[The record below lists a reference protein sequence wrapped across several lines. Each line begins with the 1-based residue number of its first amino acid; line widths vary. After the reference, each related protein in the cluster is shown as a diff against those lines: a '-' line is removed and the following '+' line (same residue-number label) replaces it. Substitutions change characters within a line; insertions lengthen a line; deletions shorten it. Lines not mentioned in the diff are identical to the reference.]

1 MLTHACACLIRMKK
15 KIVNPFL
22 TICFLLP
29 FLSSRKLIMPFTN
42 KAKKTEEKQRKSL
55 LGPKSPPQ
63 SLVVSRRSGFQ
74 DGSIHQTKLVQK
86 NDRKSKLASYESNS
100 TNNFCLT
107 SPYKGNRPISA
118 PSGQLSRCQHFS
130 SSKLHFTGKA
140 SEISQIFRQKPQ
152 ILRVTAYK
160 NGAIN
165 IFAKVTVPPSIKL
178 LLEECTE
185 KLKLN
190 MAARR
195 IFLADGTEVLSAI
208 DIPHDADIYIS
219 TGEPFSN
226 PFKKIKDHLLLMK
239 NATWTLNGLIFPR
252 DVKRRKAEPVLSKR
266 MKKLIE
272 KPMIRLLVF
281 QNCMGQDGYEIAASP
296 NQIEKFLDICTMR
309 LNLISPAKYIYNM
322 HGEKM
327 EDLLNVP
334 MLEKCLQNSI
344 TPLWGPLWVSKGEG
358 FSPTGV
364 KIYIQGVLLA
374 LYQRLK
380 SAKNYCE
387 QVNKHCRDFTLLLTF
402 YRNLIIVWTLLV
414 TEYKQFN
421 TDVFIL
427 CFIFHGQVRHM
438 IHQRLQLSADFKPS
452 GLSHFP
458 THLFDETGQEI
469 KNPLLLQNEQKVW
482 VSYGEDYRSPF
493 NPVLSLTFDKMTA
506 TKMNGIT
513 VIYKTLLDPSVDLL
527 PRYDSWEACDGFPE
541 NFQFIK
547 APEHQVLETVEP
559 DNLFFQNKVNN
570 DNNYMPSYIL
580 GKNSKYLKANLL
592 LKNWQLGFHIAGKIV
607 SRAMA
612 QGSLSVGHPIRA
624 MMQDGRPLEGY
635 KLTLQKSIS
644 LVNCLQIEDMQ
655 LLYFS
660 LQAYPEFVLTY
671 LEELNV
677 KEMVQIKCS
686 THEVQSVLHQK
697 IDDNSE
703 DISIPHQNQSEKQ
716 LSRPLDAHLMPKGTS
731 GENCQLTVALV
742 RKLEEKHPKASA
754 QRWAIKHEGI
764 NKPGQW
770 KQSKVDNPL
779 WNKLTYMWPV
789 LPNGELNQAFDW
801 PIEGLLI
808 PNSPP
813 LKKPAGRKPEINM
826 PLRLKV
832 LRNGEPDKNKALS
845 VLGLDSAFVIRKQ
858 CTIALNLP
866 FAARRLFTEKG
877 VELFVLKDL
886 EKDQLLYISCGEQWI
901 DPLWTTAQNKKRLQC
916 NNLASDVMAMH
927 FVLQVKNDIVVG
939 AKLSVARAIVEFDE
953 KKDVEEPEKEKLSLG
968 GPLYLSRNS
977 HIKSHLKTEACHKT
991 TKYAWQQISCD
1002 EDYNIQKEKD
1012 EQFFED
1018 AELYKKYR
1026 SPKLAEEFQKAHHQ
1040 LFEFKNGKIIN
1051 CSCPNLVLGVENTD
1065 LHSGTEVVLLEKKY
1079 DDVKQHWVWKEEN
1092 GTFSLTVSP
1101 EGPSKYRPHNYGAA
1115 NQKWNFTETKVFSAF
1130 YSTILDIE
1138 ITAANYA
1145 SICTFT
1151 ITKTEKIDQPG
1162 YYFLSPCGK
1171 KKIMICLACGRTIRG
1186 KKELKKL
1193 LPGTIFS
1200 CASGFHIANILFCFI
1215 VEIDL
1220 FSDKAESTLHYFED
1234 VLASLKNETSLQV
1247 ISEKIS
1253 AALDQKTVKIIA
1265 YKNGDGYRNGQLI
1278 VAHTFPR
1285 LLSLCTRRLE
1295 LSRTACKLYNS
1306 EGILILTLQDL
1317 VLCAVNDY
1325 LKKQETEERDE
1336 EAISD
1341 NGLKQIAS
1349 VFSRKDKDKNIN
1361 FTSSVITADIDHL
1374 VLSNILRNPVEV
1386 WVSSGEPFL
1395 PLDTLENIERQE
1407 KQKWLEKDKILA
1419 DLNAM
1424 KHKMRQLQG
1433 RRITKYKA
1441 ADLVPTK
1448 SPFQPVVVEGGWT
1461 EETQEEMKLM
1471 ETIQHTEMHLSELQ
1485 ALQFQRSSPFSP
1497 KLLAKNDKGL
1507 YKQPTTKRVWAYPN
1521 GNIPDKGAH
1530 AWGKSMT
1537 ELLDSCTT
1545 HLKMSQPA
1553 KILYTPDGYQL
1564 QSWEEIERDMIVCV
1578 STGHAFMS
1586 QKAVQHEVE
1595 IRAHYARIRKQ
1606 QGPESTNIV
1615 VSPSTKVIDKVVS
1628 QYIV

>member
-1 MLTHACACLIRMKK
+1 MSGSEDSTVNPTLYGNACL
-15 KIVNPFL
+15 
-22 TICFLLP
+22 
-29 FLSSRKLIMPFTN
+29 
-42 KAKKTEEKQRKSL
+42 
-55 LGPKSPPQ
+55 
-63 SLVVSRRSGFQ
+63 
-74 DGSIHQTKLVQK
+74 
-86 NDRKSKLASYESNS
+86 
-100 TNNFCLT
+100 
-107 SPYKGNRPISA
+107 
-118 PSGQLSRCQHFS
+118 
-130 SSKLHFTGKA
+130 
-140 SEISQIFRQKPQ
+140 
-152 ILRVTAYK
+152 
-160 NGAIN
+160 
-165 IFAKVTVPPSIKL
+165 
-178 LLEECTE
+178 
-185 KLKLN
+185 
-190 MAARR
+190 
-195 IFLADGTEVLSAI
+195 
-208 DIPHDADIYIS
+208 
-219 TGEPFSN
+219 FSN
-226 PFKKIKDHLLLMK
+226 P
-239 NATWTLNGLIFPR
+239 
-252 DVKRRKAEPVLSKR
+252 
-266 MKKLIE
+266 
-272 KPMIRLLVF
+272 
-281 QNCMGQDGYEIAASP
+281 
-296 NQIEKFLDICTMR
+296 
-309 LNLISPAKYIYNM
+309 
-322 HGEKM
+322 
-327 EDLLNVP
+327 
-334 MLEKCLQNSI
+334 
-344 TPLWGPLWVSKGEG
+344 
-358 FSPTGV
+358 
-364 KIYIQGVLLA
+364 
-374 LYQRLK
+374 
-380 SAKNYCE
+380 
-387 QVNKHCRDFTLLLTF
+387 
-402 YRNLIIVWTLLV
+402 
-414 TEYKQFN
+414 
-421 TDVFIL
+421 
-427 CFIFHGQVRHM
+427 
-438 IHQRLQLSADFKPS
+438 
-452 GLSHFP
+452 
-458 THLFDETGQEI
+458 
-469 KNPLLLQNEQKVW
+469 
-482 VSYGEDYRSPF
+482 
-493 NPVLSLTFDKMTA
+493 
-506 TKMNGIT
+506 
-513 VIYKTLLDPSVDLL
+513 
-527 PRYDSWEACDGFPE
+527 
-541 NFQFIK
+541 
-547 APEHQVLETVEP
+547 
-559 DNLFFQNKVNN
+559 
-570 DNNYMPSYIL
+570 
-580 GKNSKYLKANLL
+580 
-592 LKNWQLGFHIAGKIV
+592 
-607 SRAMA
+607 
-612 QGSLSVGHPIRA
+612 
-624 MMQDGRPLEGY
+624 
-635 KLTLQKSIS
+635 
-644 LVNCLQIEDMQ
+644 
-655 LLYFS
+655 
-660 LQAYPEFVLTY
+660 
-671 LEELNV
+671 
-677 KEMVQIKCS
+677 
-686 THEVQSVLHQK
+686 
-697 IDDNSE
+697 
-703 DISIPHQNQSEKQ
+703 
-716 LSRPLDAHLMPKGTS
+716 
-731 GENCQLTVALV
+731 
-742 RKLEEKHPKASA
+742 
-754 QRWAIKHEGI
+754 RWAIKHEGI

-916 NNLASDVMAMH
+916 NNLASDVMAMRAYCVMRNPKN

-953 KKDVEEPEKEKLSLG
+953 KKDVEEPEKEKCEKSIEKIKDDTDK
-968 GPLYLSRNS
+968 YLNS

-1026 SPKLAEEFQKAHHQ
+1026 YQPKLAEEFQKAHHQ

-1079 DDVKQHWVWKEEN
+1079 DDVKQHWVWKEESRS
-1092 GTFSLTVSP
+1092 FHLAIDPDLVLTVSMP
-1101 EGPSKYRPHNYGAA
+1101 TVLNGCLKFPLEIQGCPIILQKYRPHNYGAA

-1200 CASGFHIANILFCFI
+1200 CASGFQHRNNLPFCPFKCLDI
-1215 VEIDL
+1215 NKIDL

-1615 VSPSTKVIDKVVS
+1615 VSPSTKLNTNSSLLALTGRPHEDVNDRPCEDVFQEMKKQGRKTNAFSLYLPLICIQKHMLLKIESPSTYQD
-1628 QYIV
+1628 

>member
-1 MLTHACACLIRMKK
+1 
-15 KIVNPFL
+15 
-22 TICFLLP
+22 
-29 FLSSRKLIMPFTN
+29 
-42 KAKKTEEKQRKSL
+42 
-55 LGPKSPPQ
+55 
-63 SLVVSRRSGFQ
+63 
-74 DGSIHQTKLVQK
+74 
-86 NDRKSKLASYESNS
+86 
-100 TNNFCLT
+100 
-107 SPYKGNRPISA
+107 
-118 PSGQLSRCQHFS
+118 
-130 SSKLHFTGKA
+130 
-140 SEISQIFRQKPQ
+140 
-152 ILRVTAYK
+152 
-160 NGAIN
+160 
-165 IFAKVTVPPSIKL
+165 
-178 LLEECTE
+178 
-185 KLKLN
+185 
-190 MAARR
+190 
-195 IFLADGTEVLSAI
+195 
-208 DIPHDADIYIS
+208 
-219 TGEPFSN
+219 
-226 PFKKIKDHLLLMK
+226 
-239 NATWTLNGLIFPR
+239 
-252 DVKRRKAEPVLSKR
+252 
-266 MKKLIE
+266 
-272 KPMIRLLVF
+272 
-281 QNCMGQDGYEIAASP
+281 
-296 NQIEKFLDICTMR
+296 
-309 LNLISPAKYIYNM
+309 
-322 HGEKM
+322 
-327 EDLLNVP
+327 
-334 MLEKCLQNSI
+334 
-344 TPLWGPLWVSKGEG
+344 
-358 FSPTGV
+358 
-364 KIYIQGVLLA
+364 
-374 LYQRLK
+374 
-380 SAKNYCE
+380 
-387 QVNKHCRDFTLLLTF
+387 
-402 YRNLIIVWTLLV
+402 
-414 TEYKQFN
+414 
-421 TDVFIL
+421 
-427 CFIFHGQVRHM
+427 
-438 IHQRLQLSADFKPS
+438 
-452 GLSHFP
+452 
-458 THLFDETGQEI
+458 
-469 KNPLLLQNEQKVW
+469 
-482 VSYGEDYRSPF
+482 
-493 NPVLSLTFDKMTA
+493 
-506 TKMNGIT
+506 
-513 VIYKTLLDPSVDLL
+513 
-527 PRYDSWEACDGFPE
+527 
-541 NFQFIK
+541 
-547 APEHQVLETVEP
+547 
-559 DNLFFQNKVNN
+559 
-570 DNNYMPSYIL
+570 
-580 GKNSKYLKANLL
+580 
-592 LKNWQLGFHIAGKIV
+592 
-607 SRAMA
+607 
-612 QGSLSVGHPIRA
+612 
-624 MMQDGRPLEGY
+624 
-635 KLTLQKSIS
+635 
-644 LVNCLQIEDMQ
+644 
-655 LLYFS
+655 
-660 LQAYPEFVLTY
+660 
-671 LEELNV
+671 
-677 KEMVQIKCS
+677 
-686 THEVQSVLHQK
+686 
-697 IDDNSE
+697 
-703 DISIPHQNQSEKQ
+703 
-716 LSRPLDAHLMPKGTS
+716 
-731 GENCQLTVALV
+731 
-742 RKLEEKHPKASA
+742 
-754 QRWAIKHEGI
+754 
-764 NKPGQW
+764 
-770 KQSKVDNPL
+770 
-779 WNKLTYMWPV
+779 MWPV

-832 LRNGEPDKNKALS
+832 LRNGDPDRNKALS

-858 CTIALNLP
+858 CTTALNLP

-886 EKDQLLYISCGEQWI
+886 EKGQLLYISCGEQWI
-901 DPLWTTAQNKKRLQC
+901 DPLWTTAQHKKRLQC
-916 NNLASDVMAMH
+916 NNLASDVMAMRAYCAMRNPKN
-927 FVLQVKNDIVVG
+927 FVLQVKNDVVVG
-939 AKLSVARAIVEFDE
+939 AKLSVARAIVEFEE
-953 KKDVEEPEKEKLSLG
+953 KKAVEEPEKEKCLKNL
-968 GPLYLSRNS
+968 NS
-977 HIKSHLKTEACHKT
+977 HIKSHFKTEAFHKT

-1018 AELYKKYR
+1018 AELFKKYR
-1026 SPKLAEEFQKAHHQ
+1026 HQPKLAKEFQKAHHQ

-1079 DDVKQHWVWKEEN
+1079 DDVKQHWVWKEESRS
-1092 GTFSLTVSP
+1092 FHLAIDPDLVLTVSMP
-1101 EGPSKYRPHNYGAA
+1101 TVLNGCPKFPLEIQGYPIILQKYRPHNYGAA

-1130 YSTILDIE
+1130 YSTILDME

-1200 CASGFHIANILFCFI
+1200 CASGFQDRNNLPFCPFKCLD
-1215 VEIDL
+1215 VNKIDL

-1306 EGILILTLQDL
+1306 EGTLILTLQDL

-1349 VFSRKDKDKNIN
+1349 VFSREDKDKNIN
-1361 FTSSVITADIDHL
+1361 FTSSVITPDIDHL
-1374 VLSNILRNPVEV
+1374 VLSNVLRNPVEV

-1507 YKQPTTKRVWAYPN
+1507 YSQPTTKRVWAYPN
-1521 GNIPDKGAH
+1521 GNRPDKGAH

-1564 QSWEEIERDMIVCV
+1564 QSWDEIERDMMVCV
-1578 STGHAFMS
+1578 STGHVFMS
-1586 QKAVQHEVE
+1586 QKAVQHEIE

-1606 QGPESTNIV
+1606 QGPESTSIV